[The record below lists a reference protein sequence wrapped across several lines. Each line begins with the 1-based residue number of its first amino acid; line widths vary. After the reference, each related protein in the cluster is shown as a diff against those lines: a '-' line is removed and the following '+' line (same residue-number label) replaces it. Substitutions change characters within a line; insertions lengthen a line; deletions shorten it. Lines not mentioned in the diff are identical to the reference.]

1 MRVSRKAINRAS
13 QLLRVGCLYALLGG
27 GPSRALAAD
36 AEEGF
41 TNIFDGKTLTGWAG
55 RVDFWSV
62 QDGAITGRTTKTN
75 LAPRNNF
82 LIWKGGRVADF
93 ELRLSYRLIPDND
106 KGWAKAGIQ
115 YRSRNIVPYSDF
127 TMAGY
132 QAALAAGPE
141 QTGSLCDEASGAGGR
156 GTLAS
161 RGERVVWTEDGKK
174 EVVGALGKPE
184 GLAAAIKKD
193 DWNDCAIICQDY
205 HFIHK
210 INGVTMVEVTD
221 NHEKHIPT
229 GIFGLQLPA
238 GEPMTVQF
246 KDIRLKRLQRER
258 KIVLVAGGGSHG
270 AGDHEHRAGCLLL
283 KKCLAPV
290 PLIRAVV
297 VTNGWPQDVQVFAD
311 ADAIVVYC
319 DGGPAHPFIQDDR
332 LKLIGRLMRKGVGL
346 GLLHYAVEVPRDNGG
361 LEFLSWAGG
370 FFETF
375 WSVNPSWEADFRRLP
390 THPITRGVKPFKIFD
405 EWYYHMRFLERNP
418 FLVFILTAVP
428 PDSTRGQPGLND
440 AHSGNPE
447 VLKRIGLPEHVMWAL
462 ERPDGG
468 RGFGFT
474 GGHFHRNWANDDF
487 RKIVLN
493 ALLWVAKADVPAN
506 GVESTLTEQDLQ
518 ENLDLK

>member
-1 MRVSRKAINRAS
+1 
-13 QLLRVGCLYALLGG
+13 
-27 GPSRALAAD
+27 LAAD